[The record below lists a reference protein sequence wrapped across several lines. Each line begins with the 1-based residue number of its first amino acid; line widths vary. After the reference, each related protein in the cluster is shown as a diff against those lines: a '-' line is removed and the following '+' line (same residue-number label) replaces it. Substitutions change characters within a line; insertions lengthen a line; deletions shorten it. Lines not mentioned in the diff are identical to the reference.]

1 MNRKRGL
8 LLVSLIEMMII
19 FVITLLYVK
28 GMIPMKLFI
37 TLLLIVT
44 GLTSCAVVFIIKKL
58 DP

>member
-37 TLLLIVT
+37 TLDLIVT